1 MPYQLHPLVA
11 EQCITHKVNLLT
23 SSYVSP
29 QLQVSIGEGGGEGG
43 RRREGGGGGREEG
56 GREEEE
62 GVHFLGCK
70 RASTTLQIGE

>member
-29 QLQVSIGEGGGEGG
+29 QLQVSIGEGGGEG
-43 RRREGGGGGREEG
+43 RRREEEG
-56 GREEEE
+56 GRRRREYIFWDVNEPPLLYKSANEI
-62 GVHFLGCK
+62 L
-70 RASTTLQIGE
+70 